1 MRIVILTYIFVL
13 SGPSLLAQQSPVW
26 DRVYTF
32 DDSMIE
38 MNTSDLVIGGNIAR
52 ATFRWTFD
60 QPEILS
66 GQPQQRYK
74 SRNEVFEFNCIDKRY
89 RPYEISFVDAAGK
102 LIRTEEGNPPA
113 KWLAVD
119 PGSMIDKLF
128 TPACQLFNERTLLS
142 PSNEAIELESQ

>member
-1 MRIVILTYIFVL
+1 MQSCADWRECSTSHCGYVESCVMTQACYWISRADPLPLKFSWIYNSRPVGTRMRIVILTYIFVL

-89 RPYEISFVDAAGK
+89 RPYEI
-102 LIRTEEGNPPA
+102 
-113 KWLAVD
+113 
-119 PGSMIDKLF
+119 
-128 TPACQLFNERTLLS
+128 
-142 PSNEAIELESQ
+142 